1 MLTLLYLAMSGAVLG
16 LAGWAIV
23 WVRRRRV
30 NGWLVGIPFSV
41 LVMIKLRCT
50 IDAYPC

>member
-30 NGWLVGIPFSV
+30 NGWLESPS
-41 LVMIKLRCT
+41 
-50 IDAYPC
+50 PSSS

>member
-1 MLTLLYLAMSGAVLG
+1 MLTLLYLTGVAVLLG

-30 NGWLVGIPFSV
+30 NGWLVGWLESPS
-41 LVMIKLRCT
+41 
-50 IDAYPC
+50 PSSS